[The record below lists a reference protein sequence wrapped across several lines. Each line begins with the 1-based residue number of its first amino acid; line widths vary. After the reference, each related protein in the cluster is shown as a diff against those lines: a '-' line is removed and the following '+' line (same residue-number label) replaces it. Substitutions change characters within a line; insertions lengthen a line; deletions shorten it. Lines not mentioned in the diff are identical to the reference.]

1 MTDQL
6 TLHCVYLITC
16 SATGKEYV
24 GLTKVGATKRF
35 KAHVYNAKRGHGG
48 ALYAAMRKHGTDAFS
63 VSVLA
68 DGLTVDQAQEREIRL
83 IAERGCRAPHGY
95 NIALGGEQGLLGVTL
110 SDDTRA
116 RMSAAHSLRQQNPEL
131 RARTSAALRGRQ
143 VSDETRE
150 KLRAANT
157 GRKLNEET
165 KAKVRAANL
174 GKKQSAET
182 VAKRSR
188 ALKGIIRSDEVRASM
203 SRAQRGVPK
212 SPEHRAAL
220 SDALKGR
227 KLSPETLA
235 KRAATLARKRAG
247 G

>member
-1 MTDQL
+1 MTDSL
-6 TLHCVYLITC
+6 ALHCVYLITC
-16 SATGKEYV
+16 SVTGKEYV

-35 KAHVYNAKRGHGG
+35 KAHAYNAKRGHGG
-48 ALYAAMRKHGTDAFS
+48 ALYAAMRKYGCDAFS

-68 DGLTVDQAQEREIRL
+68 DGLTAKQAQEQEIRL
-83 IAERGCRAPHGY
+83 IEERGCHAPHGY
-95 NIALGGEQGLLGVTL
+95 NIAPGGEQGLLGVTL
-110 SDDTRA
+110 SDETRA
-116 RMSAAHSLRQQNPEL
+116 RMSAAHSIRQRDPEL
-131 RARTSAALRGRQ
+131 RARTSAALCGRQ

-157 GRKLNEET
+157 GRKLSEET

-188 ALKGIIRSDEVRASM
+188 ALKGITRSDEVRASM

-220 SDALKGR
+220 SAALRGR